1 MKESKPVKKAIKQS
15 TLALLLNTTSI
26 LLISLCLLSFYF
38 IIRSDNRVNE
48 AATKRYELY
57 HNAKRFMEG
66 SAYLTNEVRAYAAT
80 ADIAHYDNYW
90 NEVNLLKNRDIAVQN
105 MREIGITYHEGAL
118 VTEMYALS
126 NNLIPLEK
134 DAMDLAGEGRT
145 DEALEK
151 VYGWSYEDW
160 IARIRTTQTK
170 FVSMLD
176 SRTEQHLAEERRIS
190 HIWVIISLVCLAATA
205 VIQVVSATVV
215 RKKLIRPLLLVRDE
229 MLAIERGKLGSKF
242 TATPDTS
249 EMGMLIGSMHATKAE
264 LTRWIYEISEKLAII
279 ASGDGNA
286 HIDTEYP
293 GDFIAIKNSIN
304 EIAQIIAAQREQD
317 EQSRIA
323 LKTACEEATAANQAK
338 SVFLS
343 NMSHEMRT
351 PMNAIIGMTNI
362 ALSSGDPSRRDYC
375 LRKVNDASNHLLGV
389 INDILDMSKIDSGKF
404 TLSPNEFNLEKLLI
418 RAVNIVNFRLDE
430 KRLQFGV
437 HLAHDLPFSLI
448 ADDQRLAQVITNLL
462 SNAVKFTPEG
472 GNISVEVRML
482 HEDETGCHIYVAV
495 TDTGI
500 GISPEQQKQ
509 LFTSFSQADASI
521 SRKYGGTGLGLAISR
536 SIVEKMGGRIWVES
550 EMGKGSKFAFEFTAP
565 RGSMSEEEGTP
576 SWPVRGESL
585 RVLVVDDDT
594 SILESFKDIARKLN
608 FQCDVASSGEEALG
622 KLSANKPYDVLFI
635 DWRMPDI
642 NGIELTRQVRDKGM
656 DNSVVIMISSAEWT
670 EIEHSAREAG
680 VNKFASKPLF
690 ASVIG
695 DMIRE
700 CLGIVQ
706 EKKDGTDLPDFS
718 GYHIL
723 LAEDNEVNQE
733 IVLSLLEPT
742 GVAITV
748 AENGTR
754 ALTIFAEEPDSFD
767 LIFMDMHM
775 PEMDGITAARNIR
788 ALATPNAQQVP
799 IVAMTANVFREDVDR
814 CLEAGMNDHIAKPL
828 DFNDV
833 LDKMKRY
840 LRRKA

>member
-1 MKESKPVKKAIKQS
+1 MKESRPVKKAIKQS
-15 TLALLLNTTSI
+15 TLALLLNTASI

-38 IIRSDNRVNE
+38 IVRSDNSVTE

-80 ADIAHYDNYW
+80 ADIVHYDNYW

-105 MREIGITYHEGAL
+105 MHDIGITYHEGAL
-118 VTEMYALS
+118 VSEMHALS

-134 DAMDLAGEGRT
+134 DAMDLAGNGRT

-190 HIWVIISLVCLAATA
+190 RIWLIISLVCLAATA

-215 RKKLIRPLLLVRDE
+215 RKKLIRPLLMVRDE
-229 MLAIERGKLGSKF
+229 MLAIERGDLGSEF
-242 TATPDTS
+242 SATPDTS

-264 LTRWIYEISEKLAII
+264 LTRWICEISEKLAII
-279 ASGDGNA
+279 ASGDGTA
-286 HIDTEYP
+286 HIDTDYP

-323 LKTACEEATAANQAK
+323 LETACKEANAANQAK
-338 SVFLS
+338 SAFLS

-362 ALSSGDPSRRDYC
+362 ALSSGDPSRSDYC

-404 TLSPNEFNLEKLLI
+404 TLSPTEFNLEKLLI
-418 RAVNIVNFRLDE
+418 RVVNIVNFRLDE

-437 HLAHDLPFSLI
+437 HLAPDLPFSLV

-462 SNAVKFTPEG
+462 SNAVKFTPERG
-472 GNISVEVRML
+472 KISVEVRML
-482 HEDETGCHIYVAV
+482 HEDEKGCRIYVAV
-495 TDTGI
+495 ADTGI
-500 GISPEQQKQ
+500 GISPEHQKQ

-536 SIVEKMGGRIWVES
+536 SIVEKMDGRIWVES

-565 RGSMSEEEGTP
+565 RGSMSEEELTP
-576 SWPVRGESL
+576 SWPVRGEAL
-585 RVLVVDDDT
+585 HALVVDDDMAT
-594 SILESFKDIARKLN
+594 LESFKDIARKLN
-608 FQCDVASSGEEALG
+608 FQCDVASSGAEALQMIA
-622 KLSANKPYDVLFI
+622 ANMPYDVLFI

-642 NGIELTRQVRDKGM
+642 DGIELTHQVRDKGM
-656 DNSVVIMISSAEWT
+656 GNAVVIMITSAEWT
-670 EIEHSAREAG
+670 EIELSAREAG
-680 VNKFASKPLF
+680 VNRFASKPLF

-695 DMIRE
+695 DMLRE
-700 CLGIVQ
+700 CLGMGQ
-706 EKKDGTDLPDFS
+706 EKKDGADLPDF
-718 GYHIL
+718 GAYHIL

-733 IVLSLLEPT
+733 IVISLLEPT
-742 GVAITV
+742 GIAVTV
-748 AENGTR
+748 AENG
-754 ALTIFAEEPDSFD
+754 ALALAAFAKEPDSFD

-775 PEMDGITAARNIR
+775 PEMDGITAAQKIR
-788 ALATPNAQQVP
+788 ALDAPNARQVP

-833 LDKMKRY
+833 LDKMKRH
-840 LRRKA
+840 LRRKP